1 MSIDSVGSTWRWLR
15 NLPWAEFATTAN
27 ATRFRYRD
35 QLWPLVILGFLA
47 IARLMADG
55 ANTPGVVLLCLFI
68 SAAVVFYLRRKL
80 DRAKEWMYAGCC
92 LGGASL
98 GLILIS
104 LVGTDNRTLNAVSII
119 GGFGLA
125 LIWWCHHEVRGWPG
139 HSSSKLVN
147 LWMANLFESKG
158 DMGGAQLLPPTPFTH
173 GAKHK
178 LQLVPGKQ
186 TINTV
191 QTNIMKISSGLRT
204 PLKDLIIE
212 QDPDTDDPT
221 MLELTHITKSPIK
234 DTIYFDRPRC
244 AGGMVNLGPYADGIG
259 EAFIRVYV
267 ENSMFG
273 GFLLGGIGI
282 GKSRTLEE
290 IAVSVLSRGDTIV
303 FYIDGQN
310 GASSPTLWKYAD
322 WAVGT
327 DGFFRMMS
335 ALESAAKWRQQEN
348 TARGWDGFTPSPQR
362 PGILVIL
369 DEMHRITPLAPDR
382 LAFAAAEWR
391 KLGMALF
398 GADQDSGLDTT
409 FGGKDRMR
417 AAMLGGTGL
426 VMNVK
431 SRIAGNLVPGLAINP
446 ADLPKIPGYAVLVAD
461 DGIEDPDGNPV
472 RTAPF
477 RNRYAPN
484 AKEKA
489 KAEAKGIKVPVPAL
503 EEWFEHYPNP
513 AMDRGTALAMGVHYR
528 NRRETAVAAQAE
540 LLRYIDSIADL
551 DPDALDRELAE
562 MTPTPSVSEVIEA
575 SEQKL
580 SELKSTEGDSGDSA
594 VTGEQIMALDWA
606 GPKTRAQI
614 LEELEGRNG
623 VKPNT
628 STVTYALSKL
638 KAAQRLDQPSR
649 GVYAIKGSG

>member
-1 MSIDSVGSTWRWLR
+1 VSTDSIGSTWRWLR
-15 NLPWAEFATTAN
+15 NLPWADFATTAN

-35 QLWPLVILGFLA
+35 QLWPLAILGILS

-55 ANTPGVVLLCLFI
+55 ANTPGVLLLCLFI

-104 LVGTDNRTLNAVSII
+104 LIGTDNRTLNATSII

-125 LIWWCHHEVRGWPG
+125 LIWWCHHEVRGWHG
-139 HSSSKLVN
+139 HSTSTLVN
-147 LWMANLFESKG
+147 RWNAHILESKG
-158 DMGGAQLLPPTPFTH
+158 DLGGATLGPPTPFAH
-173 GAKHK
+173 GNKHK
-178 LQLVPGKQ
+178 LQLIPGRQ
-186 TINTV
+186 TLPMF
-191 QTNIMKISSGLRT
+191 QANILKIESGLRT
-204 PLKDLIIE
+204 PLKDLILE
-212 QDPDTDDPT
+212 KDPDTDDPT

-234 DTIYFDRPRC
+234 NTIWFDKPRC
-244 AGGMVNLGPYADGIG
+244 VDGMINVGPYADGIG
-259 EAFIRVYV
+259 EAFFRIYT
-267 ENSMFG
+267 ENSMHS
-273 GFLLGGIGI
+273 GFILGGTGA
-282 GKSRTLEE
+282 GKSRALDQLA
-290 IAVSVLSRGDTIV
+290 ISVLSMRNTIV

-327 DGFFRMMS
+327 DGFFKMMA
-335 ALESAAKWRQQEN
+335 ALELGARWRQREN
-348 TARGWDGFTPSPQR
+348 SAKGWDGSEPSEER

-382 LAFAAAEWR
+382 IAMAVCEWR
-391 KLGMALF
+391 KLLMAIW
-398 GADQDSGLDTT
+398 GADQDSGLEST
-409 FGGKDRMR
+409 FAGKDRMR
-417 AAMLGGTGL
+417 SAMLTGNSS
-426 VMNVK
+426 VMHVK
-431 SRIAGNLVPGLAINP
+431 SRIAGNLIPGLAINP

-461 DGIEDPDGNPV
+461 EGVEDPNGDPV
-472 RTAPF
+472 RTAPY
-477 RNRYAPN
+477 RNRYAPS
-484 AKEKA
+484 KREKD
-489 KAEAKGIKVPVPAL
+489 KAEAKGIKVPVRTL
-503 EEWFEHYPNP
+503 EEWYELYPNP
-513 AMDRGTALAMGVHYR
+513 KMDRGTALAMGTNYL
-528 NRRETAVAAQAE
+528 RRHETAAAAQAD
-540 LLRYIDSIADL
+540 LLRDIESIADI
-551 DPDALDRELAE
+551 DDDTLDRALAE
-562 MTPTPSVSEVIEA
+562 LSPSSETKMAEA
-575 SEQKL
+575 SEQ
-580 SELKSTEGDSGDSA
+580 KSTEGDSGDSA

-649 GVYAIKGSG
+649 GVYAIKGSGG